1 MAVVEAHRLNVCLRL
16 AYLFGLRMCPRCPRC
31 NNERWGCQD
40 LFGSNM
46 RPTGGALG
54 GALALEI
61 GNEHQQ
67 HGTPHAH
74 GQLHVVCQYQF
85 ATLYDIAQKV
95 EEQLQ
100 SAHAFG
106 GDAQFSRLV
115 PRGARA
121 GRAGAR

>member
-1 MAVVEAHRLNVCLRL
+1 MEAHRLNVCLRL
-16 AYLFGLRMCPRCPRC
+16 AYLFGLRMCPRC

-46 RPTGGALG
+46 RPMGGTSG

-67 HGTPHAH
+67 LGTPHAH

-85 ATLYDIAQKV
+85 ATLHDIAKKV
-95 EEQLQ
+95 E
-100 SAHAFG
+100 
-106 GDAQFSRLV
+106 
-115 PRGARA
+115 
-121 GRAGAR
+121 